1 MVAAYRGPDVPTA
14 PGTPAGQR
22 PTAAGLPAMSGGT
35 PDARPRGP
43 GKAAYPD
50 FPGLE
55 IVEEIAPGVGGMG
68 VVYKA
73 REVSLDRVV
82 AIKTMKAHLRTPEG
96 REFFI
101 TEARA
106 AARLDHPNILRIYR
120 FVPEHTPPFY
130 VMQFIEGRSL
140 DQAIKGRDHR
150 AIAGLI
156 EKVARALA
164 FAHSRGIVHRDVKPD
179 NILVDFDNEPHV
191 ADFGLA
197 GPFDERALADTP
209 ARALGTPSYI
219 APELYANR
227 SSAGPLTDVYA
238 LGVTLYQLLTG
249 RLPFLGRSVAEVREA
264 VLGADPPLP
273 HELNPSVPEPL
284 QRICLKAMERDP
296 EQRYPSAQLMA
307 EELRR
312 FGEGREVMARPTRYQ
327 RELSGRFEN
336 HLTEIRSWREQ
347 NLIDVRDMDRLS
359 RPYHAILGAAS
370 PYHHLSRLF
379 PWQTVLLR
387 LGGWLVILGSLV
399 WPAWYW
405 DDLGSGWLRIAA
417 VGMPTLLVNLIGWT
431 LRMHGS
437 RVNSLVYLST
447 GALLLGLF
455 VAVVLAEGKL
465 LEFRQSNA
473 RELFDIAASP
483 GSFHPTNAQITV
495 AAAAFTGYCVAL
507 LLLHPAQIVAFW
519 VGAGLW
525 LLYSSV
531 LLLFGLREWLEMG
544 SGHMARALVCY
555 GGFALAFAPL
565 AYALKGWRRFAPFAP
580 AFYSFFPLPFAL
592 CFSLLAHYGAVE
604 WLDSSGALDDPTMNR
619 WLMANGV
626 AYFLAALASSRSAA
640 SYVRFWG
647 ALFMLLVPVHL
658 LAPTHLLYDRGNPLF
673 QLGHT
678 AFTTYELASLVI
690 ALVLAVL
697 GTRIRQHAL
706 AVPALFGLAGFV
718 LRATGRH
725 FEHNLYWP
733 LALVTLGGLA
743 MTLARTSL
751 TRRAKSQQRGEV

>member
-1 MVAAYRGPDVPTA
+1 
-14 PGTPAGQR
+14 
-22 PTAAGLPAMSGGT
+22 MSGGAS
-35 PDARPRGP
+35 DARPLH
-43 GKAAYPD
+43 AAKGANPE

-55 IVEEIAPGVGGMG
+55 VIEEIAPGVGGMG
-68 VVYKA
+68 VLYKA

-82 AIKTMKAHLRTPEG
+82 AVKTMKAHLRTPEG
-96 REFFI
+96 REFFV

-130 VMQFIEGRSL
+130 VMQFIEGRPL
-140 DQAIKGRDHR
+140 DQAVKGREPKVM
-150 AIAGLI
+150 AEII

-179 NILVDFDNEPHV
+179 NVLVDFDNEPHV

-197 GPFDERALADTP
+197 GPFDEHALADTP

-227 SSAGPLTDVYA
+227 SPAGPLADVYA

-249 RLPFLGRSVAEVREA
+249 RLPFVGKSVAEVREA
-264 VLGADPPLP
+264 VLNSEPQLP
-273 HELNPSVPEPL
+273 HELNPGVPEPL
-284 QRICLKAMERDP
+284 QRICLKAIERDP
-296 EQRYPSAQLMA
+296 AQRYPSAQLMA

-312 FGEGREVMARPTRYQ
+312 FREGREVLARPTRYQ

-387 LGGWLVILGSLV
+387 LGGWLVILGSLL

-417 VGMPTLLVNLIGWT
+417 VGLPTLLVNLIGWT

-465 LEFRQSNA
+465 LEFRQSNS
-473 RELFDIAASP
+473 RELFDIAAQPS
-483 GSFHPTNAQITV
+483 SFHPTNAQITV
-495 AAAAFTGYCVAL
+495 AAAVFTGYCAAL
-507 LLLHPAQIVAFW
+507 LVLHPAQILAFW
-519 VGAGLW
+519 VGSGLW
-525 LLYSSV
+525 LVYSSM
-531 LLLFGLREWLEMG
+531 LLLFGLREWLELG
-544 SGHMARALVCY
+544 SGHIARALVCY
-555 GGFALAFAPL
+555 GAFALAFAPL
-565 AYALKGWRRFAPFAP
+565 ALGLPRWERFAAFAP
-580 AFYSFFPLPFAL
+580 AFYSFFPLPFAF

-604 WLDSSGALDDPTMNR
+604 WLGSSGELDDPAMNR
-619 WLMANGV
+619 WLMVNGV
-626 AYFLAALASSRSAA
+626 VYFLAALASSRSAA
-640 SYVRFWG
+640 AYVRFWG
-647 ALFMLLVPVHL
+647 AFFMLLVPVHL
-658 LAPTHLLYDRGNPLF
+658 LAPTHLLYDRGNALF

-678 AFTTYELASLVI
+678 PFTTYELASLVI

-706 AVPALFGLAGFV
+706 AVPALFGLAAFV
-718 LRATGRH
+718 LRATSRH

-751 TRRAKSQQRGEV
+751 SRSARSQHRGDV